1 MVPLPAELRA
11 GMSTLDGRL
20 APRRTLHLRVR
31 SSGPS
36 ERANAQVHNLS
47 ENGLLVE
54 TSGQLEVGETLYVD
68 LPEEGL
74 TPAVVVWNR
83 GNHFGCEF
91 VRWIPSSAVSAA
103 ILRWSPERLI
113 GEDPRIGESAHS
125 KCPPL
130 TPERE
135 RRGIGVIAA
144 AVLPFIASV
153 VVALALIL
161 LVLIAH

>member
-11 GMSTLDGRL
+11 GMSTIDGRL
-20 APRRTLHLRVR
+20 ARRRTLHLRVR

-54 TSGQLEVGETLYVD
+54 TSGQLKVGETLYVD
-68 LPEEGL
+68 LPEAGL
-74 TPAVVVWNR
+74 TPAVVIWNR

-103 ILRWSPERLI
+103 ILRSSPERLI
-113 GEDPRIGESAHS
+113 GEEPWIGESAHS
-125 KCPPL
+125 ESQPF

-144 AVLPFIASV
+144 AALPFVASI
-153 VVALALIL
+153 VVALALIIF
-161 LVLIAH
+161 VLIAD

>member
-20 APRRTLHLRVR
+20 AARRTLHLRVR

-54 TSGQLEVGETLYVD
+54 TSGQLKVGETLYVD
-68 LPEEGL
+68 LPEAGL
-74 TPAVVVWNR
+74 TPAVVIWNR

-91 VRWIPSSAVSAA
+91 VQWIPSSAVSAA
-103 ILRWSPERLI
+103 ILRSSPERLI
-113 GEDPRIGESAHS
+113 GEEPWIGESAHRES
-125 KCPPL
+125 QPF

-144 AVLPFIASV
+144 VVLPFVASV
-153 VVALALIL
+153 VVALALII
-161 LVLIAH
+161 LVLNAH